1 MSLVL
6 RLVKGTQLTHE
17 ELDGN
22 FVFLNDRISGL
33 TSSVDVAPYNGGTT
47 YTGSTYVSY
56 SGNLYLH
63 ISGTPTTGVIPDS
76 DPTKWQLVSSGVLIH
91 EKNKDQYLDF
101 GGANQV
107 SASEIRS
114 LIDNS
119 TLILTTQSDLS
130 DAVINGTL
138 IREAVYLVTDNDP
151 IFYVKA
157 QTNNSLYHD
166 AFAVRYIPKHTTLGG
181 TYEFWNGG
189 SYAIN
194 DKVVYGNYVYKNITG
209 DNSGNPRV
217 TGFDWEIVNPL
228 VVPSDYIFSTVKA
241 KIQQRKDYGIGSLIE
256 FEDSDGNEFMLWQYP
271 CIGTTNNK
279 FTNSYWFGHDMH
291 VEGTFANNIFKN
303 LQAVGASFER
313 IMGVYEFNEMYNSV
327 FVSNYGI
334 MDGEFKQN
342 NLRNTVLHSASES
355 TDAGFKF
362 NRNTVDFASQIA
374 IELRPSAVIEDCVIN
389 SKGSD
394 AVDVLDG
401 SSAVT
406 GSTLDLNFNT
416 INDAYGIFEVGTAD
430 ITIDS
435 LTGMPSHF
443 EKVILRP
450 SVGRTITVASLAS
463 SFVSANGQIVDN
475 GVGGGLYNLVG
486 DNGDYV
492 AVSRKIVN
500 GFNVYYFEQH
510 ITQP

>member
-6 RLVKGTQLTHE
+6 RLVKGSQLTHE

-47 YTGSTYVSY
+47 YTGATYASY

-138 IREAVYLVTDNDP
+138 IREAVYLVTDSDP
-151 IFYVKA
+151 VFYVKA

-166 AFAVRYIPKHTTLGG
+166 AFAVRYIPKHTNLGG
-181 TYEFWNGG
+181 TYEFWNNG
-189 SYAIN
+189 SYSVN
-194 DKVVYGNYVYKNITG
+194 DKVVYGNYVYKNLTG

-217 TGFDWEIVNPL
+217 TGFDWEVVSPL
-228 VVPSDYIFSTVKA
+228 TVPTDYIFSTVKA

-279 FTNSYWFGHDMH
+279 FINSFWFGHDMH

-327 FVSNYGI
+327 FASNYGI

-342 NLRNTVLHSASES
+342 NIRNTVLHSASES

-416 INDAYGIFEVGTAD
+416 INDAYGIFEIDTAD

-435 LTGMPSHF
+435 LVNDPPHF
-443 EKVILRP
+443 EKFIVRP
-450 SVGRTITVASLAS
+450 SSGQFIDFILLDAASVTSNTQLVDSLGENSVKTISGDLGQYAIIERYTNQGFTVYR
-463 SFVSANGQIVDN
+463 VEIK
-475 GVGGGLYNLVG
+475 Y
-486 DNGDYV
+486 
-492 AVSRKIVN
+492 
-500 GFNVYYFEQH
+500 
-510 ITQP
+510 

>member
-1 MSLVL
+1 MTLVL
-6 RLVKGTQLTHE
+6 RLVKGSQLTHE

-22 FVFLNDRISGL
+22 FIYLDDRVSGM

-56 SGNLYLH
+56 AGNLYLH

-91 EKNKDQYLDF
+91 EKNKDTYLDF

-107 SASEIRS
+107 AASEIRT

-119 TLILTTQSDLS
+119 TLIITNYSDLS

-151 IFYVKA
+151 VFYVKA

-166 AFAVRYIPKHTTLGG
+166 AYAIRYIPKHTNLGG
-181 TYEFWNGG
+181 TYEFWNDG
-189 SYAIN
+189 SYAVN
-194 DKVVYGNYVYKNITG
+194 DKVVYGNYVYKNLTG

-217 TGFDWEIVNPL
+217 TGFDWEVVSPL
-228 VVPSDYIFSTVKA
+228 TTPTDYIFSTVKA

-271 CIGTTNNK
+271 SIGTTNNK
-279 FTNSYWFGHDMH
+279 FINSYWFGHDMH

-303 LQAVGASFER
+303 IQSSGASFER
-313 IMGVYEFNEMYNSV
+313 IIGVYEFNELYNSV
-327 FVSNYGI
+327 FGSNYGV
-334 MDGEFKQN
+334 MNGEFKQN
-342 NLRNTVLHSASES
+342 KIENTVLHSITES
-355 TDAGFKF
+355 TNAGFKF
-362 NRNTVDFASQIA
+362 NYNVVSFPSTVG
-374 IELRPSAVIEDCVIN
+374 IELRPDAIIEDCVIN

-394 AVDVLDG
+394 AIDVLDG

-406 GSTLDLNFNT
+406 GSTLDLNANGT
-416 INDAYGIFEVGTAD
+416 NDAYGIFEVGTAD
-430 ITIDS
+430 ISIDS

-450 SVGRTITVASLAS
+450 AVGHFIDMSLQDATGITADGEL
-463 SFVSANGQIVDN
+463 VD
-475 GVGGGLYNLVG
+475 VRSGGGLVTLSG
-486 DNGDYV
+486 DFDQY
-492 AVSRKIVN
+492 AIIEKSVN
-500 GFNVYYFEQH
+500 QGFNVFKV
-510 ITQP
+510 TLSL

>member
-107 SASEIRS
+107 AASEIRS

-119 TLILTTQSDLS
+119 TLIITTYADLS

-166 AFAVRYIPKHTTLGG
+166 AYAVRYIPKHTTLGG

-194 DKVVYGNYVYKNITG
+194 DKVVYGNYVYKNLTG

-217 TGFDWEIVNPL
+217 TGLDWEIVSPL
-228 VVPSDYIFSTVKA
+228 SVPTDYIFSTVKA

-279 FTNSYWFGHDMH
+279 FINSFWFGHDMH

-303 LQAVGASFER
+303 IQAVGASFER

-342 NLRNTVLHSASES
+342 NLRNCVLHSVTES
-355 TDAGFKF
+355 TNSGFKF
-362 NRNTVDFASQIA
+362 NYNIVDFPSTVGL
-374 IELRPSAVIEDCVIN
+374 ELRPDAVIENCVIN

-401 SSAVT
+401 SSAVS

-450 SVGRTITVASLAS
+450 SVGRQISYTSTTGFAIS
-463 SFVSANGQIVDN
+463 SDGMLSDEGIA
-475 GVGGGLYNLVG
+475 VGGFVLVG
-486 DNGDYV
+486 DNVDY
-492 AVSRKIVN
+492 AIIERKIVN
-500 GFNVYYFEQH
+500 GFNCFH
-510 ITQP
+510 ITPIFTA